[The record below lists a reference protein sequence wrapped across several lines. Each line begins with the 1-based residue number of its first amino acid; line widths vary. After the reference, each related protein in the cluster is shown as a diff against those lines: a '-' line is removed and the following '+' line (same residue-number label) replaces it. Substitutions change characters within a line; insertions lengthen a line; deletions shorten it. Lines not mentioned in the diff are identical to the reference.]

1 MAITDGIITLDDALA
16 SLYGNPAPTATANDE
31 DIERYI
37 ESATPVIENIV
48 GPVIERE
55 VTWSFDGGDCAIN
68 LPARVQAITSVEVD
82 GVATTAYVADLTAG
96 VIHALGRFAPG
107 YQNVVV
113 EATVGYADDEYP
125 ANVVL
130 AARELVR
137 FWWQQGRQ
145 GNRPAFGNE
154 IPDTDSTPLGFL
166 VPKRVMEL
174 LQATPSVGGFA

>member
-16 SLYGNPAPTATANDE
+16 SLYGNPPPTATANDK

-48 GPVIERE
+48 GPVVVRA
-55 VTWSFDGGDCAIN
+55 VTWTFDGGDCAIN
-68 LPARVQAITSVEVD
+68 LPARVQSITSVEVD

-96 VIHALGRFAPG
+96 VIHAFGRFAPG

-113 EATVGYADDEYP
+113 KATVGYAKYP
-125 ANVVL
+125 PNVVL

-154 IPDTDSTPLGFL
+154 IPDTDSAPLGFL

-174 LQATPSVGGFA
+174 LQATPGLGGFA